1 MTDPKKG
8 GMGLLPRLILGI
20 FIPILLAFL
29 IIGCI
34 LFLSLNV
41 GPFQF
46 KSIKDIGYGSLSEL
60 SAASLKESTESL
72 NKLGERIIQEKAQ
85 DVARQIEIFIKSQ
98 PNTSLSV
105 LSKNPKMKEIAVQKV
120 GETGYTAVHDNRGI
134 NYFHVN
140 PQIVGTDLH
149 QLSTKLPEFWKIL
162 EAGLSGPASGY
173 YNWKDP
179 DGSIRQK
186 FMYTAPVPG
195 TNLIVAA
202 TTYID
207 EFSKPAKKIAEKM
220 SQIEKTYSAQYNN
233 RFRVFYFIVLLDLV
247 VLLVV
252 IYLYSSSIIR
262 PIRYLSDVADKI
274 SMGDLKTTID
284 VKAKGEVAVLAE
296 SVERMQASVKAAIE
310 RLQRRRENGS
320 PGGPNPV

>member
-1 MTDPKKG
+1 MTHDKKG

-29 IIGCI
+29 IIGNI
-34 LFLSLNV
+34 LFLSVNF
-41 GPFQF
+41 GIIQF
-46 KSIKDIGYGSLSEL
+46 KSIKDIGFGSLSEL
-60 SAASLKESTESL
+60 STEAVKESTAAL

-85 DVARQIEIFIKSQ
+85 DVAKQIEIFVKSQ
-98 PNTSLSV
+98 PSASLNA
-105 LSKNPKMKEIAVQKV
+105 LPKNSRLKEIAVQKV
-120 GETGYTAVHDNRGI
+120 GETGYTAVHNSRGI

-149 QLSTKLPEFWKIL
+149 QLASKLPEFWKIL
-162 EAGLSGPASGY
+162 EAGLAGPASGY
-173 YNWKDP
+173 YNWKDS
-179 DGSIRQK
+179 DGSIRPK
-186 FMYTAPVPG
+186 FMYTAPVQG

-207 EFSKPAKKIAEKM
+207 EFSRPAKAIIEKM

-233 RFRVFYFIVLLDLV
+233 RFRTFSLIVLFDLL

-252 IYLYSSSIIR
+252 IYLYSYSIIR

-274 SMGDLKTTID
+274 SMGDLKTTIK
-284 VKAKGEVAVLAE
+284 VKTKGEVAVLAE
-296 SVERMQASVKAAIE
+296 SIERMQTSVKAAID
-310 RLQRRRENGS
+310 RLQRRKENGKPPS
-320 PGGPNPV
+320 AAN

>member
-1 MTDPKKG
+1 MANENKG

-29 IIGCI
+29 IIGNI
-34 LFLSLNV
+34 LFLSVNF

-46 KSIKDIGYGSLSEL
+46 KSIKDIGFGSLSEL
-60 SAASLKESTESL
+60 SAAAVKESTVSL

-85 DVARQIEIFIKSQ
+85 DVARQIEIFVKSQ
-98 PNTSLSV
+98 PNITLAA
-105 LSKNPKMKEIAVQKV
+105 LAKNPRLKEIAVQKV
-120 GETGYTAVHDNRGI
+120 GETGYTAVHNNRGI

-140 PQIVGTDLH
+140 SQIVGTDLH
-149 QLSTKLPEFWKIL
+149 QLATKLPDFWKIL
-162 EAGLSGPASGY
+162 ETGLKGPASGY
-173 YNWKDP
+173 YDWKDA
-179 DGSIRQK
+179 DGSIRPK
-186 FMYTAPVPG
+186 FMFNAPVPG

-207 EFSKPAKKIAEKM
+207 EFSRPAKGIVDKM
-220 SQIEKTYSAQYNN
+220 TEIEKTYSSQYNN
-233 RFRVFYFIVLLDLV
+233 RFRIFYLIVLLDLLI
-247 VLLVV
+247 LLVV
-252 IYLYSSSIIR
+252 IYLYSLSIIR

-274 SMGDLKTTID
+274 SMGDLKTKIN

-310 RLQRRRENGS
+310 RLQRRRENGNPPS
-320 PGGPNPV
+320 MPG